1 MSARTKDYR
10 EYVQHTAELMG
21 LKLTSESFLRVVDNF
36 NSLAEISILVT
47 EFNLTEGIEIAPVF
61 QPKNIQ

>member
-1 MSARTKDYR
+1 MSAPTKDYR
-10 EYVQHTAELMG
+10 EYVQHTAKLMG

-61 QPKNIQ
+61 QPKNSQ